1 MHPYIIQLKK
11 ALSAHANPQRAIG
24 ASAYMRNQFV
34 YFGMEAKLWRSIT
47 KDHFKKYGVPA
58 KKELP
63 VITKELWSLP
73 EREYQ
78 YFAVEM
84 ITAAKKQWDEKVI
97 TLIEYCITHKSWWD
111 SVDQA
116 ASLLT
121 GAYFKLFPHRKH
133 EVTDK
138 WNRSNNCWLQRSS
151 LLFQKAYKKDTD
163 TEMLA
168 RYIIH
173 LAGSKEFFVQKAI
186 GWALR
191 EYSKTDPRW
200 VVKFVKTNKLASLS
214 EREAMKRIKNLPGV
228 KQGKN

>member
-1 MHPYIIQLKK
+1 MHPYIIPLKE
-11 ALSAHANPQRAIG
+11 ALSAHSNPQRAIG

-34 YFGMEAKLWRSIT
+34 YFGMEATLWRSIT
-47 KDHFKKYGVPA
+47 KEHFKRYGVPA
-58 KKELP
+58 KKELFA
-63 VITKELWSLP
+63 IAKELWALP

-84 ITAAKKQWDEKVI
+84 IAAAKKQWDEKII

-111 SVDQA
+111 SVDHA

-121 GAYFKLFPHRKH
+121 GPCFKIFPHRRH
-133 EVTDK
+133 EVTEK
-138 WNRSNNCWLQRSS
+138 WNRSGNFWLQRSS
-151 LLFQKAYKKDTD
+151 IMFQKMYKKDTD

-191 EYSKTDPRW
+191 EYSKTNPQW
-200 VVKFVKTNKLASLS
+200 VVSFVKANKLAPLS
-214 EREAMKRIKNLPGV
+214 EREAMKRIK
-228 KQGKN
+228 K